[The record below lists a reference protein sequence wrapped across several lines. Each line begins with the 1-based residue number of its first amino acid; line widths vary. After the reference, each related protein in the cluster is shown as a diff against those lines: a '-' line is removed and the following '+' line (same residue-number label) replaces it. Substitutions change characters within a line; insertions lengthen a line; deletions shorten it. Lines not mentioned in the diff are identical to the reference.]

1 MSNFSTEIIQHYAYI
16 MQTLLLVFLGGG
28 LGSLA
33 RYGVSVLVRQYS
45 AAAFP
50 LATLL
55 ANVLACVVMGAVLW
69 YFAQRQDDASLRVF
83 FITGFCG
90 GFSTFSTFSLETLEL
105 FRRGST
111 MLGVLNIGLSIALCM
126 AVLAVLVRKT

>member
-1 MSNFSTEIIQHYAYI
+1 MFN
-16 MQTLLLVFLGGG
+16 TLLLIFLGGG

-33 RYGVSVLVRQYS
+33 RFGVSLAVRQFPS
-45 AAAFP
+45 SAFP

-55 ANVLACVVMGAVLW
+55 ANVLACAVMGIVLW
-69 YFAQRQDDASLRVF
+69 QFAARPADAPLRMLL
-83 FITGFCG
+83 ITGFCG

-105 FRRGST
+105 FRRGQAV
-111 MLGVLNIGLSIALCM
+111 LGVLNVTLSLALCI

>member
-1 MSNFSTEIIQHYAYI
+1 MSNFSKEIIPNYAFT
-16 MQTLLLVFLGGG
+16 MQTLLLIFLGGG

-33 RYGVSVLVRQYS
+33 RYGVSVLVRQFS

-69 YFAQRQDDASLRVF
+69 YFAQREADAPVKLF
-83 FITGFCG
+83 LLTGFCG

-111 MLGVLNIGLSIALCM
+111 AMGVLNISLSIALCM
-126 AVLAVLVRKT
+126 AVLAVQVRKT